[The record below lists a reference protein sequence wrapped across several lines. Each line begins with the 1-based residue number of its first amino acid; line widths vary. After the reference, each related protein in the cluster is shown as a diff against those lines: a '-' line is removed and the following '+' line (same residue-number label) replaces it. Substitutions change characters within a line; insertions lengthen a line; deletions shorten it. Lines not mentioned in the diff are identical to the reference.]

1 MTTINTN
8 IGAINA
14 QANMTRVNEE
24 MNTAMNRLSSG
35 MRINAAKDDAA
46 GMAIA
51 EKMTSQIMG
60 LNQAM
65 RNATDGKSLVDT
77 TEGAHVE
84 VSNMLQRLRELAVQ
98 SSNDTNTAANRGT
111 IVAESSQ
118 LIAEINAVAEN
129 TNFNGMKVLDGSFSN
144 MQLQIGADRGQTMS
158 LNVESAA
165 ATAIGSNVVRSQ
177 STVDTGAGLTDTDTA
192 IAGGETVTLTG
203 YAGSA
208 AVTTTAGQSAKS
220 LADEIN
226 KLSSSTGVEA
236 TAITKAQLSGFT
248 AGDTVSFS
256 IGTTDANAVSIGDVS
271 ITDANDVRGLRDAI
285 NAVSGQTGITAQMAS
300 STDNSKII
308 LMDANGDDIMLKA
321 VSSSTADFNV
331 DSLDASG
338 AVTASATDLG
348 QTTNSAAITGSVEV
362 TSTKAFTV
370 ASSAAEHFGS
380 TAEGSNLES
389 VAEINLSTAKGA
401 SDAISVIDKAIQKI
415 SQSRSDLGAV
425 SNRLD
430 STISNLTN
438 ITVNVESARSGVI
451 DADFAKESSAMA
463 RGKILSQAATAML
476 AQANASQQN
485 VLSLLRG

>member
-98 SSNDTNTAANRGT
+98 SSNDTNTAANRGN
-111 IVAESSQ
+111 IVAESNQ

-165 ATAIGSNVVRSQ
+165 ATDIGSNVIRSA

-208 AVTTTAGQSAKS
+208 SVTTTAGQSAKS

-256 IGTTDANAVSIGDVS
+256 IGTTAGNAVSIGDVS

-308 LMDANGDDIMLKA
+308 LTDANGDDIMLTG
-321 VSSSTADFNV
+321 VSSSTTDFNV

-338 AVTASATDLG
+338 TVTASATDLG

-362 TSTKAFTV
+362 TSTKGFTV
-370 ASSAAEHFGS
+370 ASSAAEHFAT
-380 TAEGSNLES
+380 TAEGSTLES
-389 VAEINLSTAKGA
+389 VAEIDLSTAAGA
-401 SDAISVIDKAIQKI
+401 SNAISVIDKAIQKI